1 MTTSNFEYLR
11 DIDQSMFSALLS
23 AEQNLHNDPNITMV
37 KIRMFGEMCAKS
49 IATGMNIALPE
60 QQVDLIKALRETN
73 KLSSIIEPLQQLRI
87 EYCKEN
93 QV

>member
-1 MTTSNFEYLR
+1 
-11 DIDQSMFSALLS
+11 MFSALLS